1 MDVPAPTTANG
12 DPPVVELTEEAR
24 TRIRAALA
32 AADPPRRWLRVRV
45 TLRGH
50 DFDYQLQGVAEDQVG
65 ENDLRLP
72 QDGFALVIDADSI
85 DRLRGTRID
94 YRETL
99 VERGFRFDNPNVP
112 ASPVLPEGERTDLKG
127 SLPDQVRLLLDT
139 EINPAI
145 AAHGGHVRLVDV
157 EDGRV
162 YLAFGGGCHGCG
174 MVDVTLKQGIERR
187 IREAVP
193 AVMEVV
199 DTTDHASG
207 ENPFY

>member
-50 DFDYQLQGVAEDQVG
+50 DFDYQLQGVAEDQVR

>member
-45 TLRGH
+45 TPRGH
-50 DFDYQLQGVAEDQVG
+50 DFDYQLQGVAEDQVR

-112 ASPVLPEGERTDLKG
+112 ASPVLPEGERTDLQG

-145 AAHGGHVRLVDV
+145 AAHGGHVRVVDV

>member
-45 TLRGH
+45 TPRGH

-72 QDGFALVIDADSI
+72 QDGFALAIDADSI

>member
-24 TRIRAALA
+24 TRIRTALA

-45 TLRGH
+45 TPRGH
-50 DFDYQLQGVAEDQVG
+50 DFDYQLQGVAEDQVR

-193 AVMEVV
+193 AVVEVV